1 MAIVAINFILGL
13 VLFLIG
19 IFIFARYAKQILGSD
34 VKRLLKRAE
43 GHKWFYLTLG
53 TMVTAIVQSSS
64 VVSSIVVGLVGGGLL
79 SIFSG
84 IILLA
89 GASIGSTITAQI
101 IAFPIMRYGPLLI
114 AIGLV
119 LWTFGLKGKY
129 IKILGIGIF
138 SMGLLFV
145 GLSLMTGAFAGAEN
159 INWLSNQINHL
170 TDCPWYMFLVGL
182 IMTIILQSS
191 SVTVGIT
198 MAMVVSGLVTPI
210 AAIPFVLGATTGTN
224 ITVNLASLI
233 TSRPG
238 KITARGFFV
247 LRLAMSLL
255 AMVLLPQFS
264 YLVGIITNDST
275 SVRFVANTYTLFNI
289 LAAIPAFIFV
299 KQIARIGACLSPINE
314 KSLDRIIHMRD
325 KRNNF

>member
-1 MAIVAINFILGL
+1 MAINFVLGL
-13 VLFLIG
+13 SFFGVG
-19 IFIFARYAKQILGSD
+19 IFLFARYAKQILGPD

-53 TMVTAIVQSSS
+53 TAAAAIVQSSS
-64 VVSSIVVGLVGGGLL
+64 VISSIVVGLVGGGLI

-114 AIGLV
+114 AVGLV

-129 IKILGIGIF
+129 IRILGIGIF
-138 SMGLLFV
+138 SMGSLFV
-145 GLSLMTGAFAGAEN
+145 GLSLMIGAFTGVKN
-159 INWLSNQINHL
+159 IGWLSNKINYL
-170 TDCPWYMFLVGL
+170 TDYPWYMFLVGL

-198 MAMVVSGLVTPI
+198 MAMVASGLMAPVAT
-210 AAIPFVLGATTGTN
+210 IPFVLGATTGTN

-233 TSRPG
+233 TSQPG

-247 LRLAMSLL
+247 FRLAMSLL
-255 AMVLLPQFS
+255 AMLLLPQFS
-264 YLVGIITNDST
+264 YLVGMITNDST
-275 SVRFVANTYTLFNI
+275 SVRFVANAYTLFNV
-289 LAAIPAFIFV
+289 LAAVPALLFV
-299 KQIARIGACLSPINE
+299 KQIAQIGTCLSPINE
-314 KSLDRIIHMRD
+314 KSLDKIINIHN
-325 KRNNF
+325 KRSNS

>member
-1 MAIVAINFILGL
+1 MAIMAINFVLGL
-13 VLFLIG
+13 SFFGVG
-19 IFIFARYAKQILGSD
+19 IFLFARYAKQILGPD

-53 TMVTAIVQSSS
+53 TVAAAIVQSSS
-64 VVSSIVVGLVGGGLL
+64 VISSIVVGLVGGGLI

-114 AIGLV
+114 AVGLV

-129 IKILGIGIF
+129 IRILGIGIF
-138 SMGLLFV
+138 SMGSLFV
-145 GLSLMTGAFAGAEN
+145 GLSLMIGAFTGVKN
-159 INWLSNQINHL
+159 IGWLSNKINYL
-170 TDCPWYMFLVGL
+170 TDYPWYMFLVGL
-182 IMTIILQSS
+182 IMTMILQSS

-198 MAMVVSGLVTPI
+198 MAMVASGLMAPVAT
-210 AAIPFVLGATTGTN
+210 IPFVLGATTGTN

-247 LRLAMSLL
+247 FRLAMSLL
-255 AMVLLPQFS
+255 AMLLLPQFS
-264 YLVGIITNDST
+264 YLVGMITNDST
-275 SVRFVANTYTLFNI
+275 SVRFVANAYTLFNV
-289 LAAIPAFIFV
+289 LAAVPALLFV
-299 KQIARIGACLSPINE
+299 KQIAQIGTCLSPINE
-314 KSLDRIIHMRD
+314 KSLDKIINIHN
-325 KRNNF
+325 KRSNS